1 MAMQS
6 HAMCLMGICVLS
18 ASAPLA
24 LAQSAHPSALGL
36 FTGQSDVGNAALPG
50 SGAHDAADG
59 TYTLISSGGNTWF
72 HVDGFHFLWKKA
84 AGDMALTA
92 AIAFPPRT
100 YAHEP
105 SPHRKGI
112 LMFRQTLDAG
122 SAYAGLAVHGSG
134 MTSLQ
139 YRAQR
144 GANTQDIEL
153 NIDAPTTVRIEKR
166 GDVFTLYL
174 SAKGEPLH
182 PVGAS
187 VALHLAEPFYVG
199 LGAVS
204 HDAATVD
211 KIEFSHVA
219 LEPLAPAPPRPS
231 PTLHST
237 LLTVQIQDQLR
248 RAMVIRTIAGYMQ
261 SPNWVPGNAGIYV
274 REQGRVVRIP
284 YLDPPAGGE
293 PQTVAIGSL
302 ADCTG
307 NFGVS
312 PDGRWLAMSCAQT
325 ERGQHEVFV
334 LPVDGGTPRQITAG
348 TVPAHFHAWSPDGRT
363 IAFTRGSES
372 KADIFTVAAAGGGET
387 QLTRDASSDGPDFSP
402 DGKFIYFDS
411 SRSGGLQIWRMHPD
425 GSAPEQITDDANRNC
440 TPHVSPDG
448 KHIAFFSQPAN
459 AAPGIGAAALKVM
472 ASADGFIRTLV
483 EFQGDRGSS
492 WTFGWG
498 DADHLAFISY
508 QMIP

>member
-1 MAMQS
+1 MQS
-6 HAMCLMGICVLS
+6 HAACSMGIFVLL
-18 ASAPLA
+18 ASAPPA
-24 LAQSAHPSALGL
+24 LGQSGRPDALGL
-36 FTGQSDVGNAALPG
+36 FTGQSDVGSAALPG
-50 SGAHDAADG
+50 SGLYDAADG
-59 TYTLISSGGNTWF
+59 TYALISSGGNTWF

-84 AGDMALTA
+84 AGDMAFTA
-92 AIAFPPRT
+92 DIAFPPRA

-139 YRAQR
+139 YRRQR

-174 SAKGEPLH
+174 SAKGEPLR
-182 PVGAS
+182 PAGAAI
-187 VALHLAEPFYVG
+187 VLHLEEPFYVG

-204 HDAATVD
+204 HDVATVD

-219 LEPLAPAPPRPS
+219 LEPPAPAPPRPS

-248 RAMVIRTIAGYMQ
+248 RAMVIRTTAGYMQ
-261 SPNWVPGNAGIYV
+261 SPNWAPGNAGIYV
-274 REQGRVVRIP
+274 HEEGRVVRIP
-284 YLDPPAGGE
+284 YLDPPAGGA
-293 PQTVAIGSL
+293 PQAVAL
-302 ADCTG
+302 AGLSYCTG

-312 PDGRWLAMSCAQT
+312 PDGRWLAVSCARTQH
-325 ERGQHEVFV
+325 GQHDVFV
-334 LPVDGGTPRQITAG
+334 LPVDGGAARKVTAG
-348 TVPAHFHAWSPDGRT
+348 TSPAHFHAWSADGRT
-363 IAFTRGSES
+363 IAFTRGSEP
-372 KADIFTVAAAGGGET
+372 KADIFTVAATGGTET
-387 QLTRDASSDGPDFSP
+387 RLTHDAQSDGPDFSP

-411 SRSGGLQIWRMHPD
+411 SRSGGPQIWRMHPD
-425 GSAPEQITDDANRNC
+425 GSAPEQITDDDNRNSS
-440 TPHVSPDG
+440 PHVSPDG
-448 KHIAFFSQPAN
+448 KHLAFLSQPPN
-459 AAPGIGAAALKVM
+459 AGPGIGAAALKVM
-472 ASADGFIRTLV
+472 ASDDGLIRTLV
-483 EFQGDRGSS
+483 QFQGDRGSS
-492 WTFGWG
+492 STYGWG